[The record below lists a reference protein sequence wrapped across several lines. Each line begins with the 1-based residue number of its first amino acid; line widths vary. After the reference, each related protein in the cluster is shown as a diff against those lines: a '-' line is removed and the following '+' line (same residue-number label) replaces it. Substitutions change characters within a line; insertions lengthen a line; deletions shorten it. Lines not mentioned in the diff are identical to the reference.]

1 MNRKNKDIASNR
13 VTMCNTPLRA
23 AKTMP
28 LTIEGVE
35 FFTNMEVTQ
44 KLGISRQTL
53 WRWRA
58 DGDVPLGR
66 RYRRK
71 SVVFTKEEVDQIFAF
86 ANKVEPIEADG
97 RLIGESRLIGSQ
109 EAL

>member
-1 MNRKNKDIASNR
+1 
-13 VTMCNTPLRA
+13 
-23 AKTMP
+23 MP

-35 FFTNMEVTQ
+35 FFTNTEVTQ
-44 KLGISRQTL
+44 KLGVSRQTL

-71 SVVFTKEEVDQIFAF
+71 LVVFTKAEVDQIFAF

-109 EAL
+109 EALR

>member
-1 MNRKNKDIASNR
+1 MMR
-13 VTMCNTPLRA
+13 NTSLRTA
-23 AKTMP
+23 TNMP

-35 FFTNMEVTQ
+35 FFTNTEVTQ
-44 KLGISRQTL
+44 KLGVSRQTL

>member
-1 MNRKNKDIASNR
+1 MMR
-13 VTMCNTPLRA
+13 NTPLRTA
-23 AKTMP
+23 TSMP

-35 FFTNMEVTQ
+35 FFTNTEVTQ
-44 KLGISRQTL
+44 KLGVSRQTL

-58 DGDVPLGR
+58 EGDVPLGR

-97 RLIGESRLIGSQ
+97 RLIGEGRLIGSQ
-109 EAL
+109 EALR

>member
-1 MNRKNKDIASNR
+1 MMR
-13 VTMCNTPLRA
+13 NTPLRTA
-23 AKTMP
+23 TNMP

-35 FFTNMEVTQ
+35 FFTNTEVTQ
-44 KLGISRQTL
+44 KLGVSRQTL

>member
-1 MNRKNKDIASNR
+1 
-13 VTMCNTPLRA
+13 
-23 AKTMP
+23 MP

-35 FFTNMEVTQ
+35 FLTNTEITQ
-44 KLGISRQTL
+44 KLGVSRQTL

-97 RLIGESRLIGSQ
+97 RLIGEGRLIGSQ